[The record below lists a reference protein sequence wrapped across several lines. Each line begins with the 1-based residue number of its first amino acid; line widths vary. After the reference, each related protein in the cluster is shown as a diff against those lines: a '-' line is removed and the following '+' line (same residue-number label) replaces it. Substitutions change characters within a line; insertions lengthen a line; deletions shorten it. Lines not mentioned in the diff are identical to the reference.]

1 MTLGE
6 KLKMLREKRGWT
18 QTQAAEKLGVSSQV
32 ISNYERDYRSPD
44 ADNLKKLAELY
55 STTTDYLTGLVDDP
69 SPRVNNPIPK
79 EGTKPEKD
87 SKLNLFFYDGLE
99 GYDDLSPEE
108 QEAFREHMYDEARQA
123 IELVKKLKKQGK
135 RGGMYER

>member
-1 MTLGE
+1 MIVLAKMTLGE
-6 KLKMLREKRGWT
+6 RIKYLREKNGYA
-18 QTQAAEKLGVSSQV
+18 QKFIAEKIGVKNNTLSS
-32 ISNYERDYRSPD
+32 YESDKRQPDYD
-44 ADNLKKLAELY
+44 TLQKIADFFEV
-55 STTTDYLTGLVDDP
+55 SVDYLLGRTDEP
-69 SPRVNNPIPK
+69 SSKKSEK
-79 EGTKPEKD
+79 EM
-87 SKLNLFFYDGLE
+87 NLFFYDGLE

>member
-1 MTLGE
+1 MVKE
-6 KLKMLREKRGWT
+6 FSKRLKYLREKKKDKEPKWT
-18 QTQAAEKLGVSSQV
+18 QGYVADLIGVARPTYTA
-32 ISNYERDYRSPD
+32 YENENNPKQPPLETVD
-44 ADNLKKLAELY
+44 KLADLFDV
-55 STTTDYLTGLVDDP
+55 SADWLMGRTDDP
-69 SPRVNNPIPK
+69 SPK
-79 EGTKPEKD
+79 E
-87 SKLNLFFYDGLE
+87 SKKEMNLFFYDGLE